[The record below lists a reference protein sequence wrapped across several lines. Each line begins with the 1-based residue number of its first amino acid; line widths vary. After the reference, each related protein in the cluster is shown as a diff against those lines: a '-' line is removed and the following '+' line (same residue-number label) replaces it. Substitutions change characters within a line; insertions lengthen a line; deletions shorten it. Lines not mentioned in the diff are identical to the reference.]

1 MDQLPPTVPDSAA
14 LPTQAVALS
23 GKQVLQQAMVKL
35 LTLAR
40 REVLIVLPGLAAL
53 FDDEQISEHLISFVR
68 ESRKREVWILLNS
81 LSDQPA
87 SSHQLVR
94 LAQRMPSRFPF
105 KQVQTLLEPP
115 VATLDYLVIVDRQ
128 HMLRIDRIESLSG
141 WFDLANPVRAEQYA
155 ESVFKQWPKAKEI
168 GEFKRFMM

>member
-1 MDQLPPTVPDSAA
+1 MMDQLPATPPDSAIQPEA
-14 LPTQAVALS
+14 MAVQ
-23 GKQVLQQAMVKL
+23 GKVVLQQALIKL
-35 LTLAR
+35 LALAR
-40 REVLIVLPGLAAL
+40 REIVLVLPALSAL
-53 FDDEQISEHLISFVR
+53 FDEESISQALVSFVR
-68 ESRKREVWILLNS
+68 QSAKREVVILLNS

-87 SSHQLVR
+87 NSHQLVR

-115 VATLDYLVIVDRQ
+115 IATSDYLVIVDRQ

-141 WFDLANPVRAEQYA
+141 WFDLANQVRAEQYA